1 MEKMMKTAKSLDKI
15 LKVLQ
20 NTIKYAMIAVV
31 CVLLV
36 LSVIAIVDPNAIIAK
51 GNYSLD
57 LGRITVK
64 LMDSYSPKDNSSVL
78 IYSWLFCGFGA
89 IIGVATYY
97 ALNQIRKLLKP
108 MAEGNPFHH
117 SVSDSFKKVA
127 YASVVLGL
135 VSNLVSFLV
144 TFNISR
150 MLTSLNV
157 YEYVLNG
164 TFKSITINYTFDLSF
179 LIIFFILLLM
189 SYIFQYGEEL
199 QQQVDETL

>member
-1 MEKMMKTAKSLDKI
+1 MEKMKKTSKNLDTF

-20 NTIKYAMIAVV
+20 NTIKYSMMAVA
-31 CVLLV
+31 CVL
-36 LSVIAIVDPNAIIAK
+36 VILTVMAFINPDAVIAK

-64 LMDSYSPKDNSSVL
+64 LIEGYSPKDNSIVL
-78 IYSWLFCGFGA
+78 VYSWLFCGLGA
-89 IIGVATYY
+89 IMGVAAYY
-97 ALNQIRKLLKP
+97 ALSQIRNLLKP
-108 MAEGNPFHH
+108 MVEGNPFHH

-127 YASVVLGL
+127 YASIVVGVVYNVASLA
-135 VSNLVSFLV
+135 V
-144 TFNISR
+144 TFSISR
-150 MLTSLNV
+150 MLTNLNV
-157 YEYVLNG
+157 YEYVSNG
-164 TFKSITINYTFDLSF
+164 TLKSITINYSFDLSF